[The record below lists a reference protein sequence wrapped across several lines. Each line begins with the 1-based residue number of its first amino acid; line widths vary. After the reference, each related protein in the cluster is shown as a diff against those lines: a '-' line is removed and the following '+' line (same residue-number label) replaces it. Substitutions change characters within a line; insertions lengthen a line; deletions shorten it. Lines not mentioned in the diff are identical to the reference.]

1 MRKIRFQSRA
11 VAVLAAA
18 LLPLLAAAGVITYT
32 ATYDNSKL
40 TLGTDTLGGVT
51 YTTVHYNGLYNGGEA
66 GTPSLPIDHIRF
78 SVPYNATNF
87 SVSTTVRMPVNN
99 NISHLVY
106 PNQAPRLMND
116 TTPVVINLPDTAA
129 YYSGTTYP
137 SVRVWVADEG
147 FLAGENHIVTVA
159 VMPVAYSHT
168 STSDM
173 LILSRTVNLT
183 LNYSISDSTTFKPLV
198 RNDSVLRQEG
208 FQLAQSMVVNPNQV
222 IAYAPAGPIAVE
234 PLDGNLNL
242 GGYEVNGHGHVGD
255 DPIFPPIDPPQPV
268 DTTLIYTDSLGM
280 DLNYPYLIIT
290 TDELLNSM
298 RRLVALKRQK
308 GYKVKIVTLD
318 NVMSDPQAHSGD
330 IIKKNDGTTYV
341 AFDDSP
347 GVIRQYLK
355 KAFKQWGTK
364 YVLLAGDVPYR
375 YITKRLRS
383 LKEEYYTIPSDLY
396 YCDLNGDWFVD
407 SIDYNAE
414 LYVGRIIAKTN
425 YQIDNYTDK
434 LLRYELNPGNGN
446 TDYLNR
452 VFYSQGYDQI
462 LSGEVNHDVKPV
474 FDSIFNESLV
484 ISESRNIND
493 NSKHPSGQDIIDSIN
508 ARQYGFISLH
518 HHGFPFGLLTY
529 GFRDG
534 DYKDDFRFLWAID
547 SLHIFA
553 DDPFKSED
561 DPSTTNGLNNLL
573 NKLYPSVCYSTAC
586 ITMPFDTISGYES
599 IPMNFGESY
608 TTGKDYGG
616 PAFIGNTRTSV
627 TPATSTMEY
636 LFGCKLK
643 EGYYNIGKANALAK
657 GYRNI
662 IGDKYS
668 KDYVPI
674 VQNLLGD
681 PEFEIWTDIPQH
693 FEGVTITRKDN
704 SISIKGLN
712 GDEPTFVSFVDN
724 IYAPVL
730 YKSSSGLT
738 LNKVSPNSVIM
749 LYKHNYIPYIAPL
762 VLQNTT
768 LSKSQYVIADDVIA
782 GYSVDSNR
790 TYGTVTVKS
799 GVNYEIETSG
809 TVTLAGGFTVEKGAF
824 FTVSK
829 ACFKQ

>member
-51 YTTVHYNGLYNGGEA
+51 YTTVHYDGLYNGGEA

-137 SVRVWVADEG
+137 SVRAWVADEG

-183 LNYSISDSTTFKPLV
+183 LNYSINDSTTFKPLV

-255 DPIFPPIDPPQPV
+255 DPVIPPIDPPQPV
-268 DTTLIYTDSLGM
+268 DTTWIYTDSLGM
-280 DLNYPYLIIT
+280 GLNYPYLIIT
-290 TDELLNSM
+290 TNELLNSM

-318 NVMSDPQAHSGD
+318 SIMSDPQAHSGD
-330 IIKKNDGTTYV
+330 IIKKNDGTTYI
-341 AFDDSP
+341 AYSDP
-347 GVIRQYLK
+347 AGVIRQYLK
-355 KAFKQWGTK
+355 KAFKYWGTK
-364 YVLLAGDVPYR
+364 YALLAGDIAYR
-375 YITKRLRS
+375 EIT
-383 LKEEYYTIPSDLY
+383 LKLNQRQNKFITLSSDLY
-396 YCDLNGDWFVD
+396 YCDLTADW
-407 SIDYNAE
+407 STGQIDYQPE
-414 LYVGRIIAKTN
+414 LYVGRIIAKNKDQINN
-425 YQIDNYTDK
+425 YSDK
-434 LLRYELNPGNGN
+434 LFRYELNPGNGN
-446 TDYLNR
+446 GNYLDR
-452 VFYSQGYDQI
+452 ILYSMGFECLNGAELSNARYFFDQI
-462 LSGEVNHDVKPV
+462 
-474 FDSIFNESLV
+474 FTESKVLR
-484 ISESRNIND
+484 ESQNIYD
-493 NSKHPSGQDIIDSIN
+493 TSKFPSGKDIIDSIN
-508 ARQYGFISLH
+508 ARQYGFISLN
-518 HHGFPFGLLTY
+518 HHGFPGGLVTY
-529 GFRDG
+529 GLRD
-534 DYKDDFRFLWAID
+534 YTFADDLRFLWAID
-547 SLHIFA
+547 SVHVFA
-553 DDPFKSED
+553 DSPSHVND
-561 DPSTTNGLNNLL
+561 DPLTGNGLNNMD
-573 NKLYPSVCYSTAC
+573 NKYYPSICYSTAC
-586 ITMPFDTISGYES
+586 STIPFTALPGYES
-599 IPMNFGESY
+599 LPMNFGESF
-608 TTGKDYGG
+608 TTGNDYGG
-616 PAFIGNTRTSV
+616 PAFIGNTQTSY
-627 TPATSTMEY
+627 TPSTGELEMI
-636 LFGCKLK
+636 FGGRLYN
-643 EGYYNIGKANALAK
+643 GYYNIGIANGLAK
-657 GYRNI
+657 SMNYFISDTVAR
-662 IGDKYS
+662 K
-668 KDYVPI
+668 YVP
-674 VQNLLGD
+674 VAQNLLGD
-681 PEFEIWTDIPQH
+681 PSLEIWTDIPQH

-704 SISIKGLN
+704 SISISGLN

>member
-51 YTTVHYNGLYNGGEA
+51 YTTVHYDGLYNGGEA
-66 GTPSLPIDHIRF
+66 GTPSLPIDYLRF

-87 SVSTTVRMPVNN
+87 SVSTTLRMPVNIS
-99 NISHLVY
+99 ISHLVY
-106 PNQAPRLMND
+106 PNQTPRPMNG

-129 YYSGTTYP
+129 YYSGNNYP
-137 SVRVWVADEG
+137 SVRAWIDEEG
-147 FLAGENHIVTVA
+147 YLAGENHIVTVA
-159 VMPVAYSHT
+159 VMPIAYSHT
-168 STSDM
+168 STSDQ
-173 LILSRTVNLT
+173 LILNKRINVV
-183 LNYSISDSTTFKPLV
+183 LNYTLSDSTTLKPLV

-208 FQLAQSMVVNPNQV
+208 FQLAQNMVVNPNQV

-255 DPIFPPIDPPQPV
+255 DPVIPPIDPPQPV

-341 AFDDSP
+341 AFGDTA

-364 YVLLAGDVPYR
+364 YVFLAGTDIPYR
-375 YITKRLRS
+375 CIDSYS
-383 LKEEYYTIPSDLY
+383 LHGSFVPQLPTDLY
-396 YCDLNGDWFVD
+396 YSDLTSDFN
-407 SIDYNAE
+407 NARLDPHPE
-414 LYVGRIIAKTN
+414 LYVGRLLAKN
-425 YQIDNYTDK
+425 DNQIFNYTDK
-434 LLRYELNPGNGN
+434 LLRYELNPGNGDYSYLKRLFYSEGYDMQLDREVSYVHPEYSRIFTDTCHMKEIYQNNYPSGTDIINKINDIQFGYLSIMNHGSPSGFITYGHYNHN
-446 TDYLNR
+446 TLTDAT
-452 VFYSQGYDQI
+452 VFY
-462 LSGEVNHDVKPV
+462 N
-474 FDSIFNESLV
+474 
-484 ISESRNIND
+484 
-493 NSKHPSGQDIIDSIN
+493 
-508 ARQYGFISLH
+508 
-518 HHGFPFGLLTY
+518 
-529 GFRDG
+529 
-534 DYKDDFRFLWAID
+534 LWAID
-547 SLHIFA
+547 SVHLVFNNQTYNA
-553 DDPFKSED
+553 D
-561 DPSTTNGLNNLL
+561 THVNNGMNNLM
-573 NKLYPSVCYSTAC
+573 NKWYPSICYSMGC
-586 ITMPFDTISGYES
+586 STMPFDRMPNYEQVE
-599 IPMNFGESY
+599 INIGESF

-616 PAFIGNTRTSV
+616 PAFLGNTRESSSYQG
-627 TPATSTMEY
+627 ATQHEKAFARELANGHFKVGECEAFSKNAIPWAYSY
-636 LFGCKLK
+636 L
-643 EGYYNIGKANALAK
+643 
-657 GYRNI
+657 RR
-662 IGDKYS
+662 
-668 KDYVPI
+668 VH
-674 VQNLLGD
+674 NLLGD

-724 IYAPVL
+724 IYAPALCRV
-730 YKSSSGLT
+730 SNDFT
-738 LNKVSPNSVIM
+738 LHDVSPNSMIM